1 MREIFYEL
9 INEAKDAR
17 VVIDGDEWP
26 IGFNTN
32 IKGRY
37 MGNERNLST
46 LVINNEEEFFRY
58 LEIYINKE
66 LKLNRKHLSFVD
78 DKDKAHTK
86 SIMTYLFANMS
97 TEDFLNPVACL
108 RKRIGFLEDTTF
120 SLFDELFAFNA
131 IPGAKLRVK
140 QEMQS
145 IYMETP
151 YIIDMS
157 ICFNGQET
165 KLPYISYG
173 ICEEDGKKVCYIYSI
188 MNHKVNNKSLEENQE
203 LTKKVHRLLYKLNK
217 GVYENESQEYKDYK
231 EGKSDY
237 YPENISDVTPS
248 FVFAAVTFLT
258 ILQSKG
264 IETIKVVP
272 YLPIRYLSRGIA
284 ASNANSEEV
293 RKQREERNK
302 QIQTNATD
310 KFIRT
315 FRRAAYH
322 MKGLEIVSYPYEL
335 DECLNMELH
344 DRKINNKL
352 LQDVSENIMG
362 R

>member
-1 MREIFYEL
+1 M
-9 INEAKDAR
+9 
-17 VVIDGDEWP
+17 
-26 IGFNTN
+26 
-32 IKGRY
+32 
-37 MGNERNLST
+37 
-46 LVINNEEEFFRY
+46 
-58 LEIYINKE
+58 
-66 LKLNRKHLSFVD
+66 
-78 DKDKAHTK
+78 
-86 SIMTYLFANMS
+86 
-97 TEDFLNPVACL
+97 
-108 RKRIGFLEDTTF
+108 
-120 SLFDELFAFNA
+120 
-131 IPGAKLRVK
+131 
-140 QEMQS
+140 
-145 IYMETP
+145 
-151 YIIDMS
+151 
-157 ICFNGQET
+157 
-165 KLPYISYG
+165 
-173 ICEEDGKKVCYIYSI
+173 
-188 MNHKVNNKSLEENQE
+188 
-203 LTKKVHRLLYKLNK
+203 
-217 GVYENESQEYKDYK
+217 
-231 EGKSDY
+231 
-237 YPENISDVTPS
+237 
-248 FVFAAVTFLT
+248 FAAVTFLT